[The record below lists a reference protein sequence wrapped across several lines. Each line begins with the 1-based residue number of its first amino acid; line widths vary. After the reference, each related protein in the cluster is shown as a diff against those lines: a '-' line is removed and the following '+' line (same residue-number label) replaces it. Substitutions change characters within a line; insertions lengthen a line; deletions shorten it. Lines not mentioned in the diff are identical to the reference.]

1 MLWWSWYYT
10 HTYQSWNGYLSQVT
24 KKINRRTVPFVQA
37 MEDVRY
43 LAVQE
48 RNYMI
53 LKAVCDSEAPELFDT
68 LRARYQQEDFF
79 VSYYRA
85 TTGKANGDGR
95 PSGSRF
101 F

>member
-1 MLWWSWYYT
+1 
-10 HTYQSWNGYLSQVT
+10 
-24 KKINRRTVPFVQA
+24 